1 MHAKTTI
8 GAIALLFNA
17 LAVSAFHVESGTACD
32 TVGAA
37 CSYISNDESA
47 GGSSNTVVSGF
58 CASDNVCASNGATC
72 SSDDQCYNYCGSDG
86 ICGGEGA
93 GCNTQS
99 TFEAGQTGIAC
110 GGDYTCSANGAV
122 GQCELSP
129 TAAAPGVSQAN
140 ARRVK
145 RRMNDSSAIHARQV
159 RSSDLRS
166 GRLSAR
172 KHI

>member
-8 GAIALLFNA
+8 GAIALLLNA
-17 LAVSAFHVESGTACD
+17 LTVSAFHVESGTACD

-37 CSYISNDESA
+37 CSYISNDSSA
-47 GGSSNTVVSGF
+47 GGSSSTVVSGF

-72 SSDDQCYNYCGSDG
+72 SSDEECYNYCGTDG
-86 ICGGEGA
+86 TCGGEGA

-99 TFEAGQTGIAC
+99 NFEAGQSGIAC
-110 GGDYTCSANGAV
+110 GGDFTCSANGTA
-122 GQCELSP
+122 GKCEASAS
-129 TAAAPGVSQAN
+129 AAAPGASQAN

-145 RRMNDSSAIHARQV
+145 RRMNDNAFHARQV

-166 GRLSAR
+166 GRLAAR
-172 KHI
+172 KHL